1 MRLHVI
7 FAGMLDDPYM
17 DYVWLLLL
25 LSLMGALV
33 CFYHYKLGYF
43 FIPVVGI
50 VAAIF
55 LRHFLER
62 DIYRA
67 ILQLSDA
74 MPRLL
79 VVTIG
84 SFFLPVVATYS
95 GWRRLRHKP
104 GALA

>member
-25 LSLMGALV
+25 LSLVSALV
-33 CFYHYKLGYF
+33 CWYRYQLGYVL
-43 FIPVVGI
+43 IPVAGI
-50 VAAIF
+50 VAAMF
-55 LRHFLER
+55 LRHFLEP
-62 DIYRA
+62 DTYRA
-67 ILQLSDA
+67 IITLSNA

-84 SFFLPVVATYS
+84 SFILPVVATYL
-95 GWRRLRHKP
+95 GWRRSRSVP
-104 GALA
+104 AALA